1 MVATKLRLDISYLTQ
16 ERSDEIPHTLYDET
30 GTMLTSAELEQ
41 TYDRMMTKD
50 RDGRYHNFHFV
61 IDSVI
66 MKLI

>member
-1 MVATKLRLDISYLTQ
+1 MVATKLRLDIPYLTQ

-30 GTMLTSAELEQ
+30 GTMLTPAELEQ

-61 IDSVI
+61 VASVI
-66 MKLI
+66 LGLF